1 MSAGEAI
8 TNREPA
14 SIYRIY
20 LLTVWQ
26 EPDQIETPDAG
37 WRFHLT
43 DPQTGKRYGFT
54 NPAALLAASEVLWH
68 QQSFLSMPFIR
79 QFLQRIESK

>member
-1 MSAGEAI
+1 M
-8 TNREPA
+8 TNYEPA
-14 SIYRIY
+14 SGYRIY

-26 EPDQIETPDAG
+26 ERDQAETADQG

-54 NPAALLAASEVLWH
+54 NPATLLTALQQAMSEPLSGEE
-68 QQSFLSMPFIR
+68 QSSPV
-79 QFLQRIESK
+79 

>member
-1 MSAGEAI
+1 MSVGEAI

-14 SIYRIY
+14 PVYRIY

-26 EPDQIETPDAG
+26 EHGQVETPDAG

-54 NPAALLAASEVLWH
+54 NSTTLLVAL
-68 QQSFLSMPFIR
+68 QQAMRDPSP
-79 QFLQRIESK
+79 IEDAP

>member
-1 MSAGEAI
+1 MIAELQ
-8 TNREPA
+8 PPV
-14 SIYRIY
+14 YRIY

-26 EPDQIETPDAG
+26 EPDQAAAVDQG

-54 NPAALLAASEVLWH
+54 NPAALLAALQQAVLDPPPVAE
-68 QQSFLSMPFIR
+68 QL
-79 QFLQRIESK
+79 

>member
-1 MSAGEAI
+1 MVA
-8 TNREPA
+8 REKPPV
-14 SIYRIY
+14 YRIY

-26 EPDQIETPDAG
+26 ESSQEETADQG

-54 NPAALLAASEVLWH
+54 SPATLLAA
-68 QQSFLSMPFIR
+68 
-79 QFLQRIESK
+79 LQAAMSRDPPAEEAP

>member
-1 MSAGEAI
+1 M
-8 TNREPA
+8 TKREPA
-14 SIYRIY
+14 SGYRIY

-26 EPDQIETPDAG
+26 ERDQAETPDHG

-54 NPAALLAASEVLWH
+54 NPATLLTALQQAMNEPSSSEER
-68 QQSFLSMPFIR
+68 S
-79 QFLQRIESK
+79 

>member
-1 MSAGEAI
+1 MAA
-8 TNREPA
+8 NPQPPV
-14 SIYRIY
+14 YRIY

-26 EPDQIETPDAG
+26 EHDQMDDDDPG

-54 NPAALLAASEVLWH
+54 SPATLLAAL
-68 QQSFLSMPFIR
+68 QQAMQSLLPTD
-79 QFLQRIESK
+79 EET

>member
-1 MSAGEAI
+1 MVA
-8 TNREPA
+8 EPQPPV
-14 SIYRIY
+14 YRIY

-26 EPDQIETPDAG
+26 EKDQAAAEDQG

-54 NPAALLAASEVLWH
+54 TPATLLAAL
-68 QQSFLSMPFIR
+68 QQAMLDPLPSAEQP
-79 QFLQRIESK
+79 

>member
-1 MSAGEAI
+1 MAA
-8 TNREPA
+8 NPQPPV
-14 SIYRIY
+14 YRIY

-26 EPDQIETPDAG
+26 EHGQAETNDQG

-54 NPAALLAASEVLWH
+54 SADTLIAALQKMSNSVPPADDLL
-68 QQSFLSMPFIR
+68 
-79 QFLQRIESK
+79 

>member
-1 MSAGEAI
+1 MAA
-8 TNREPA
+8 NRQP
-14 SIYRIY
+14 STYRIY

-26 EPDQIETPDAG
+26 EYNQVEDDDQG

-54 NPAALLAASEVLWH
+54 NAADLLAAL
-68 QQSFLSMPFIR
+68 QQAVQGLLPA
-79 QFLQRIESK
+79 EEET

>member
-1 MSAGEAI
+1 MATSEKPAI
-8 TNREPA
+8 
-14 SIYRIY
+14 YHIY

-26 EPDQIETPDAG
+26 ERGQEETPEHG

-54 NPAALLAASEVLWH
+54 NAEALLAALH
-68 QQSFLSMPFIR
+68 QLADKYQPTDNV
-79 QFLQRIESK
+79 